1 VPSRGV
7 HLGGAIQDAGA
18 ASLVCRVG
26 ALLCALP
33 LAHVGETMRTLPAEP
48 LAGVPPFVRGVA
60 IVRGRPTP
68 VVDAAALLSDTPPP
82 SDADAPAR
90 RFVTVSPGDHAVML
104 VVDAVV
110 GVLTL
115 PDGVAAAL
123 PPVLQTPRLAA
134 IAATGS
140 LDGALLVVLE
150 HTRLVP
156 EDVWA
161 RLSPEGGRA

>member
-1 VPSRGV
+1 M
-7 HLGGAIQDAGA
+7 HEAGA

-48 LAGVPPFVRGVA
+48 LAGVPPFVRGLA

-68 VVDAAALLSDTPPP
+68 VIDAAALLSDATRP
-82 SDADAPAR
+82 SDTAPTE
-90 RFVTVSPGDHAVML
+90 RFVTVSPGDHPFML
-104 VVDAVV
+104 AVDAVV
-110 GVLTL
+110 GVMRLSG
-115 PDGVAAAL
+115 GVAAAL

-140 LDGALLVVLE
+140 LDGALLLVLE

-156 EDVWA
+156 EAVWA
-161 RLSPEGGRA
+161 RLSADGGRA